1 MRSPS
6 DPPSDPPPE
15 PSLAERRSAAE
26 ALLFHAVDVVDP
38 ATGAVTSRRV
48 ETPLYRQYLD
58 LQAEHAAARA
68 TYEAAHHESRGSP
81 AWPLLAGALRLPVQ
95 QAHERWR
102 SAGAERVEQA
112 LAILA
117 RTGATDPQ
125 SRDDA

>member
-1 MRSPS
+1 M
-6 DPPSDPPPE
+6 
-15 PSLAERRSAAE
+15 
-26 ALLFHAVDVVDP
+26 
-38 ATGAVTSRRV
+38 